1 MLPVV
6 ADFSDRLAAEMAD
19 VICDLVSLQLVAVIP
34 PETGRFPFVEE
45 HLSGTADHSK
55 VNEID
60 MLVSWFDI
68 LKEDAGGLRQ
78 NDDASEGFPAPQK
91 LYLEPGLFTYFPNSS
106 LFGKL
111 VFRYVTSRG
120 KPCLHLVVPQ

>member
-1 MLPVV
+1 
-6 ADFSDRLAAEMAD
+6 
-19 VICDLVSLQLVAVIP
+19 
-34 PETGRFPFVEE
+34 
-45 HLSGTADHSK
+45 
-55 VNEID
+55 

-68 LKEDAGGLRQ
+68 LKKDAGGLCQ
-78 NDDASEGFPAPQK
+78 NGDASEGFPPPQK
-91 LYLEPGLFTYFPNSS
+91 LYLEAGLFTYFPNGR